1 MLIKNVNNL
10 VLRLH
15 VGAFSQ
21 VLFGADPNRP
31 VQTQEPQFYLLL
43 QLLRQFHWKSPHR
56 APPDQPPPI

>member
-21 VLFGADPNRP
+21 VLFGADPNQP
-31 VQTQEPQFYLLL
+31 MQTQEPELQLLL
-43 QLLRQFHWKSPHR
+43 QPLHQFLWKSHNW
-56 APPDQPPPI
+56 APPVQPHPL